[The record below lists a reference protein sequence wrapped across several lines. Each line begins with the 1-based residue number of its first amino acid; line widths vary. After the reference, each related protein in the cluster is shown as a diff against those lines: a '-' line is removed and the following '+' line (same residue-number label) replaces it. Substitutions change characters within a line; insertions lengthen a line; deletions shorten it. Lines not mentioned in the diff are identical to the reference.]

1 MNRIRVRQAMLAA
14 MMAGALALGG
24 CHKAG
29 EAAGAA
35 ALPEGLA
42 GVRAAIVAR
51 NYAQAE
57 TLALDFVRGHPGDAA
72 GQFELARAEA
82 LLGNQ
87 GKALDAL
94 EAAVKA
100 GLPDAAHALD
110 DPAFAALAG
119 DQRLA
124 ALREKAAPRP
134 AAVGAGAGAGTR
146 LSAGSGADAV
156 AIHEDAGGTHIQAG
170 DVTLDTAH

>member
-1 MNRIRVRQAMLAA
+1 MNRVMGRQAMLAA
-14 MMAGALALGG
+14 MMSGALALGG
-24 CHKAG
+24 
-29 EAAGAA
+29 
-35 ALPEGLA
+35 
-42 GVRAAIVAR
+42 AIRRGRPIPPCPKGWRVCARRSWR

-57 TLALDFVRGHPGDAA
+57 TLALDFVRGHPGDGA
-72 GQFELARAEA
+72 GQFELARTEA

-94 EAAVKA
+94 EAAINE

-119 DQRLA
+119 DRRLT
-124 ALREKAAPRP
+124 ALREKATPRP
-134 AAVGAGAGAGTR
+134 VARGAT
-146 LSAGSGADAV
+146 LNAGSGADAV

-170 DVTLDTAH
+170 DVKLDTDY

>member
-1 MNRIRVRQAMLAA
+1 MNRAMGRQAMLAA
-14 MMAGALALGG
+14 MMSGALALGG

-29 EAAGAA
+29 QTDT

-57 TLALDFVRGHPGDAA
+57 TLALDFVRGHPGDGA

-94 EAAVKA
+94 EAAINK

-119 DQRLA
+119 DRRLT
-124 ALREKAAPRP
+124 ALREKATPRP
-134 AAVGAGAGAGTR
+134 VARGAT
-146 LSAGSGADAV
+146 LNAGSGADAV

-170 DVTLDTAH
+170 DVKLDTDY